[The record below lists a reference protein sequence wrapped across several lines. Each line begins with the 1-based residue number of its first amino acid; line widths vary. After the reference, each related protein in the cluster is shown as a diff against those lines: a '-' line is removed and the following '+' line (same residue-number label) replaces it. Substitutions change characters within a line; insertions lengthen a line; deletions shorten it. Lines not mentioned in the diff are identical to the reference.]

1 MEVEKRRSLFSGSG
15 SLVAPWFHLTLKV
28 AKSAE
33 FGIFECCTFK
43 GLFRKKS
50 EQNYW
55 WNFDEIINFNVVI
68 LIIFEENLTFFH
80 FWGFCLFLKLH
91 MAKFGRFNFDGSGNP
106 CCASSSRPWCLLAF
120 YWFDIY
126 PLFLKNISQ

>member
-68 LIIFEENLTFFH
+68 LIIFEENVTLFH
-80 FWGFCLFLKLH
+80 FWVILPFLNSIWPNLVVLIL
-91 MAKFGRFNFDGSGNP
+91 MGLATLR
-106 CCASSSRPWCLLAF
+106 CASSSRPWCVAF

-126 PLFLKNISQ
+126 PFFLKNISH